1 MKTSNLESLEV
12 FKEKL
17 NSIEK
22 NINDYVNKLIDE
34 NKGKSEEIKTNA
46 YHNYKN
52 YVVEQFNSILEE
64 LRTVDI
70 KLEEANQI
78 IENGQ
83 DDESVA
89 NAKKDLSYYTEK
101 KEILG
106 RLEENM
112 IPLETRVMMELTFG

>member
-64 LRTVDI
+64 LRTVDT

>member
-1 MKTSNLESLEV
+1 MIRSDDFHYFEL
-12 FKEKL
+12 
-17 NSIEK
+17 SILDEK

-64 LRTVDI
+64 LRTVDT

-101 KEILG
+101 KEILV
-106 RLEENM
+106 L
-112 IPLETRVMMELTFG
+112 